1 MIKLTKVSVNLQP
14 LINNLNLP
22 TVIKT
27 AILPNETQE
36 RLFVATQVGEIFYLG
51 DGVVEL
57 FLDIRD
63 RVIELGR
70 QTGGYDERGL
80 VP

>member
-1 MIKLTKVSVNLQP
+1 MTKVSVNLQP

>member
-70 QTGGYDERGL
+70 QTGGYDERVL